1 MRPRSTIQR
10 IATRV
15 IMTHGRSAIISEH
28 GCPHLLCYVLYNR
41 IFDSSALAVGQYR
54 VTGFLRRVP
63 GEELP
68 ETCASIWRTASAAAA
83 VRVSSLR
90 DASLSSALCFLRS
103 GPRSPTA
110 EPDDSTAG
118 SWGLEWRLASVMECI
133 RVHAPRVKATSDSE
147 GVFSSVH
154 PAVPFCAGSCAVR
167 VRTETR
173 YERGKR
179 FISFSEGVSSLV
191 RRRKARKRGRVGGPH
206 RAGSCLLG
214 SLTGCM

>member
-1 MRPRSTIQR
+1 
-10 IATRV
+10 
-15 IMTHGRSAIISEH
+15 MTHGRSAIISEH

-173 YERGKR
+173 YERGNVLSR
-179 FISFSEGVSSLV
+179 FLRVSHRSSDDE
-191 RRRKARKRGRVGGPH
+191 RPENGGEWVDLIGQE
-206 RAGSCLLG
+206 AVCWGLLQAVCDEVHMA
-214 SLTGCM
+214 SYVHS